1 MTRATPIVSY
11 VTALEDLGYSFR
23 LNEAGDTIE
32 VNGKRLDDFELATI
46 RARMRAEG
54 FSADAVDDIIKMMAA
69 QNRYHPIRS
78 YLISNGMNWDGRS
91 HILTLAAHF
100 LDATTPHKM
109 FEIWLRKWLIGAV
122 AKAMDGRRHQNAM
135 LVLDGPQGIG
145 KSTFAKWLCSPLPDY
160 YLDDAINPS
169 DKDSHIRLA
178 TYWIWEVGELG
189 ATMRRSDVEALK
201 AFISRQVVT
210 VRRPYARLD
219 MVKPALASMIGTV
232 NNSAG
237 ILADS
242 TGNRRFWVATIQEID
257 WNYTNLDPNQVW
269 AEAFTAYTNG
279 ETWYLTPDERA
290 KSEENNDQYRVPNI
304 IEGYLHKYFYIEPQ
318 NHNKWTATNEI
329 VARLIDMGYKGAS
342 SRSVAMDV
350 ASTLKEL
357 GLEKTRRRLSSGSNP
372 IWGYLGIWPKL
383 GVP

>member
-1 MTRATPIVSY
+1 MTRATPVVSY

-23 LNEAGDTIE
+23 LNEAGDIIE

-100 LDATTPHKM
+100 LDATTPHRM
-109 FEIWLRKWLIGAV
+109 FETWLRKWLIGAV

-160 YLDDAINPS
+160 YLDDAINPN
-169 DKDSHIRLA
+169 DKDSHIRL
-178 TYWIWEVGELG
+178 TTHWIWEVGELG

-329 VARLIDMGYKGAS
+329 VARLIDMGYKGSS
-342 SRSVAMDV
+342 SRSVAMEV

-357 GLEKTRRRLSSGSNP
+357 GLEKTKRRLSAGSNP
-372 IWGYLGIWPKL
+372 TWGYQGIWPKL
-383 GVP
+383 RVP